1 MLSLRCVFVFGM
13 QVVPTMDTVRFTYLL
28 KTQLT
33 FLNSVFFTGI
43 TGTGKTVIASDF
55 LNTASSM
62 DYDAGVQVRNNWIGV
77 SFSKLPCTRQQ

>member
-1 MLSLRCVFVFGM
+1 
-13 QVVPTMDTVRFTYLL
+13 MDTVRFTYLL

-33 FLNSVFFTGI
+33 YLNSVFFTGI

-62 DYDAGVQVRNNWIGV
+62 DYDGGVQVLRGNRIAW
-77 SFSKLPCTRQQ
+77 LPRCCYFCRSGLTMVMN